1 MIYKIKVSV
10 KVRKII
16 YKVVMLQQNLYGI
29 NITFSVV
36 SIFELQKYS
45 SL

>member
-10 KVRKII
+10 KVRKIL
-16 YKVVMLQQNLYGI
+16 YKVVILQQNLYGI

-36 SIFELQKYS
+36 SIFEL
-45 SL
+45 

>member
-16 YKVVMLQQNLYGI
+16 YKVVMLQKKLYGI

-36 SIFELQKYS
+36 SIFKL
-45 SL
+45 

>member
-16 YKVVMLQQNLYGI
+16 YKVVMLQKNLYGI

-36 SIFELQKYS
+36 SIFEL
-45 SL
+45 

>member
-1 MIYKIKVSV
+1 MIYEIKLSI

-36 SIFELQKYS
+36 SIFEL
-45 SL
+45 

>member
-29 NITFSVV
+29 NITFSAV
-36 SIFELQKYS
+36 SIFEL
-45 SL
+45 

>member
-16 YKVVMLQQNLYGI
+16 YKIVMLQQNLYGI
-29 NITFSVV
+29 NITFSAV
-36 SIFELQKYS
+36 SIFEL
-45 SL
+45 

>member
-16 YKVVMLQQNLYGI
+16 YKAVMLQQNLYGI

-36 SIFELQKYS
+36 SIFEL
-45 SL
+45 

>member
-29 NITFSVV
+29 NINFSVV
-36 SIFELQKYS
+36 SIFEL
-45 SL
+45 

>member
-16 YKVVMLQQNLYGI
+16 YKVVILQQNLYGI

-36 SIFELQKYS
+36 SIFEL
-45 SL
+45 